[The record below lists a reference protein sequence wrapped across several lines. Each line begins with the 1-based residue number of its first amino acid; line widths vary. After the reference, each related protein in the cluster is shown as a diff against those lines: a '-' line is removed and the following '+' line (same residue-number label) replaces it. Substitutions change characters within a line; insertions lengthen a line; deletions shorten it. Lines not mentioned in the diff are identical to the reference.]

1 MAVTVF
7 LGMLSVSH
15 NITDIQKEDILRISK
30 HQLGNIYQSFS
41 ICVNKHLTCIG
52 NQVVEFWTKDENI
65 LREDFAEVIK
75 KWCMSC
81 TLQLRRSKELN

>member
-1 MAVTVF
+1 M
-7 LGMLSVSH
+7 
-15 NITDIQKEDILRISK
+15 
-30 HQLGNIYQSFS
+30 
-41 ICVNKHLTCIG
+41 CVNKHLTCID
-52 NQVVEFWTKDENI
+52 NQVVEFWPKDENI